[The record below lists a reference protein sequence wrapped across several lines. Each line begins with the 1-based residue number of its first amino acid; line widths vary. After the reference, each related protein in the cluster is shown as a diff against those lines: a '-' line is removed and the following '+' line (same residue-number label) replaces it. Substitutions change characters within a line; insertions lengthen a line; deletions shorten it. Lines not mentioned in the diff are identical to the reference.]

1 MKKILLSSLFLLL
14 ACIATEAKVVK
25 VTLTAGSE
33 GGEGTEPSP
42 LAIYMS
48 IHEQLQKL
56 GISEQELM
64 EMSEDSGIDMTKFLA
79 DHLK

>member
-42 LAIYMS
+42 LAIYMT
-48 IHEQLQKL
+48 IHKHLQKL